1 MDINIT
7 QDPPADVFQTKR
19 KYRRIIPFLLALIFC
34 AILIAVFQVVFG
46 SAHGDLLENIAL
58 VLFVAPAL
66 VFFYFTEKLHDYKT
80 LSPEQE
86 REMEEFCRQDQD
98 VAAYC
103 AKVSMMD
110 RKPVKAEYDA
120 CKAQVK
126 DRLANKKRFS

>member
-34 AILIAVFQVVFG
+34 AILLAVFQVVFG

-58 VLFVAPAL
+58 VLFVGPAL
-66 VFFYFTEKLHDYKT
+66 VFFYCVEKLHDYKT

-98 VAAYC
+98 IAAYC
-103 AKVSMMD
+103 AKVSMMA
-110 RKPVKAEYDA
+110 RKLVKAEYDA
-120 CKAQVK
+120 CKEQVK
-126 DRLANKKRFS
+126 ERLANKKRLS

>member
-7 QDPPADVFQTKR
+7 QDPPANVFQTKR

-34 AILIAVFQVVFG
+34 AILLAVFQVVFG
-46 SAHGDLLENIAL
+46 SAHAELLENIAL

-66 VFFYFTEKLHDYKT
+66 VFFYFAEKLHDYKT

-103 AKVSMMD
+103 AKVSKMN
-110 RKPVKAEYDA
+110 RKSVKAEYDA

-126 DRLANKKRFS
+126 DGLANKKKVS

>member
-7 QDPPADVFQTKR
+7 QDPPANVFQTKR

-34 AILIAVFQVVFG
+34 AILLAVFQVVFG
-46 SAHGDLLENIAL
+46 SAHAELLENIAL
-58 VLFVAPAL
+58 ILFVAPAL
-66 VFFYFTEKLHDYKT
+66 VFFYFAEKLHDYKT

-103 AKVSMMD
+103 AKVSKMN
-110 RKPVKAEYDA
+110 RKSVKAEYDA

-126 DRLANKKRFS
+126 DGLANKKKVS